1 MFYNQIEFTLY
12 FKMVLKI
19 IKEKSFL
26 CELLGV
32 IITIML
38 KIGNYYILGKDYI
51 MFKNNILESIS
62 NIVLTLIIIN
72 LIMSYKKVF
81 VKENITYRN

>member
-1 MFYNQIEFTLY
+1 
-12 FKMVLKI
+12 MVLKI

-81 VKENITYRN
+81 VKENIT

>member
-1 MFYNQIEFTLY
+1 
-12 FKMVLKI
+12 MVLKI

>member
-19 IKEKSFL
+19 IKENSFL

-32 IITIML
+32 IILIMI

-51 MFKNNILESIS
+51 MFKNNILENIS

-72 LIMSYKKVF
+72 LIMSYKKVI
-81 VKENITYRN
+81 VKENITYKN